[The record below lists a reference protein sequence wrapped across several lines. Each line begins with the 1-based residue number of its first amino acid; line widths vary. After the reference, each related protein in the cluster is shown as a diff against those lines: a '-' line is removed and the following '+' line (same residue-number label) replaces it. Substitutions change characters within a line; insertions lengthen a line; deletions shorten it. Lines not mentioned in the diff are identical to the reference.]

1 MDPGE
6 LHILSAW
13 SEPDSARGA
22 TDSAILACVERLLDR
37 RIAADRVILLA
48 DEHGERRASALGL
61 RTPFVAPP
69 GVLRGQSVRDGLARL
84 LARFERPARLVCWDD
99 ALLRRVRVTAVSIW
113 RSAMETVDGRDR
125 ERWAMRLPRPDRQA
139 IRAQFDLPADE
150 HAVIL
155 ASDPPDS
162 MSAHDFIRAAALVA
176 LVGRNVT
183 AIVPRQAPEMERAKA
198 TLRATGIPLRL
209 MTCEAPIWTVLPC
222 ADAVVTE
229 VVEGSVPRSM
239 PPHSQRWIAMTCAR
253 LGIPVVW
260 PDFDSLGDERLDRWV
275 LRPRSRLAVH
285 VARVINE
292 HLLAS
297 GGSLVEPKSTGH
309 EVLT

>member
-13 SEPDSARGA
+13 GESEPARGA
-22 TDSAILACVERLLDR
+22 TDSAILACVERLMR
-37 RIAADRVILLA
+37 RRVDTDRVVLLA
-48 DEHGERRASALGL
+48 DEHGERRAAALGL
-61 RTPFVAPP
+61 CTPLVASH
-69 GVLRGQSVRDGLARL
+69 GLLRGQPVRDALARL
-84 LARFERPARLVCWDD
+84 LARYGRPTRLVCWDD
-99 ALLRRVRVTAVSIW
+99 AMLRRIRATVTSIW
-113 RSAMETVDGRDR
+113 RSAVETVDGRNADS
-125 ERWAMRLPRPDRQA
+125 WATRLPRQDRRTL
-139 IRAQFDLPADE
+139 RARFDLPAAE
-150 HAVIL
+150 HVVIL

-162 MSAHDFIRAAALVA
+162 ISAHDFIRAAALVA
-176 LVGRNVT
+176 LVGRDVT

-229 VVEGSVPRSM
+229 VVEGFAPRFT
-239 PPHSQRWIAMTCAR
+239 PPHAQRWLATTCAR

-260 PDFDSLGDERLDRWV
+260 PDPDTLGDERLDRWV

-285 VARVINE
+285 VARAINE
-292 HLLAS
+292 HFL
-297 GGSLVEPKSTGH
+297 GCKGSVVEPDRDGH
-309 EVLT
+309 EVLS

>member
-13 SEPDSARGA
+13 SDPDSARGA

-37 RIAADRVILLA
+37 GIATDRVILLA

-61 RTPFVAPP
+61 RTPLVAPP
-69 GVLRGQSVRDGLARL
+69 GVLRGRSVRDGLARL
-84 LARFERPARLVCWDD
+84 LGRFERPARLVCWDD
-99 ALLRRVRVTAVSIW
+99 ALLRRVRATALSIW
-113 RSAMETVDGRDR
+113 RSAIETVDGRDTQ
-125 ERWAMRLPRPDRQA
+125 RWAMRLPRQHR
-139 IRAQFDLPADE
+139 RALCAQLDLPANE
-150 HAVIL
+150 HVVVL

-239 PPHSQRWIAMTCAR
+239 PSHAQRWIAMTCAR

-285 VARVINE
+285 VARAINE

-297 GGSLVEPKSTGH
+297 GGSLLEPKGAGL